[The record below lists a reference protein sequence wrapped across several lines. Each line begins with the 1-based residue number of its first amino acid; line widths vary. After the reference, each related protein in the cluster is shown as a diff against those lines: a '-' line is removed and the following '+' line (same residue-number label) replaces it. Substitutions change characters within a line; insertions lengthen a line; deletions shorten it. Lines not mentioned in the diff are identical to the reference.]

1 MPEHA
6 PNSFNE
12 NRRETT
18 MHKALLT
25 AASIAAL
32 SVASSAGAQEKL
44 KFAVFTPE
52 AEMTYQVVMK
62 PWAERVNKDSGGTLD
77 IQTFPNGAL
86 GRNPALQSKMLQD
99 GVADIAWVIPSY
111 TPGVYLDDDVFE
123 LPNIIQNSIEGS
135 LASWHLLQA
144 GKLRGYDQY
153 YMIGL
158 FTTSPYTF
166 HTNFPVRKAEDL
178 RGKKIRAVGTVST
191 EAVKA
196 LGAVPEG
203 MPFPQL
209 PEAISRGVIDGT
221 TGHPIAVYDF
231 GVSRVTNSHFLGKIG
246 TVTLGIFMNKARFEK
261 LPAPARAAIEK
272 HRGEALSRAFGKM
285 SEDRNDEL
293 IAEWQKDPKRIV
305 TVRTPDQTAEWDKI
319 LEPVVAGWEAK
330 DARNKALLS
339 TMRQDLATTR
349 ASR

>member
-1 MPEHA
+1 MR
-6 PNSFNE
+6 N
-12 NRRETT
+12 
-18 MHKALLT
+18 LLV
-25 AASIAAL
+25 AASVIAIL
-32 SVASSAGAQEKL
+32 SVASGASAQEKL

-52 AEMTYQVVMK
+52 AEMTHQVVMK
-62 PWAERVNKDSGGTLD
+62 PWAERVNKDSNGTLG
-77 IQTFPNGAL
+77 IQMFPNGAL
-86 GRNPALQSKMLQD
+86 GRNPGLQTKMLQD

-123 LPNIIQNSIEGS
+123 LPNIIQDSIEGS
-135 LASWHLLQA
+135 QAAWHLLQK

-158 FTTSPYTF
+158 FTSSPYTF

-178 RGKKIRAVGTVST
+178 KGKKIRAVGTIST
-191 EAVKA
+191 ESVKA

-231 GVSRVTNSHFLGKIG
+231 GVSRVTNSHFLGRIG
-246 TVTLGIFMNKARFEK
+246 TVTLGIFMNKAKFDS
-261 LPAPARAAIEK
+261 LPPAAKAAIEK
-272 HRGEALSRAFGKM
+272 HRGEELSRAFGKM
-285 SEDRNDEL
+285 SENRNDEL

-305 TVRTPDQTAEWDKI
+305 TVLTKEQTADWDKT
-319 LEPVVAGWEAK
+319 LAPVVTQWEAR
-330 DARNKALLS
+330 DPRNQALLADLQ
-339 TMRQDLATTR
+339 QDLAASR
-349 ASR
+349 ASK